1 LAPGDV
7 IRIFVPRRAELSGEF
22 ALDCQGYLVEPL
34 GIPLL
39 VAGLTTRQ
47 LEDEIEAELKSDGYM
62 DEPRVS
68 VTRIGGCVFRIP
80 GPQTVGQGA
89 DPPSGPTARSSASV
103 TYQPHYDPTVKA
115 PPP

>member
-1 LAPGDV
+1 MRGIEWAPVALAAIMLLEACLPSDPPVPDRPYVLAPGDV

-34 GIPLL
+34 GVPLL

-47 LEDEIEAELKSDGYM
+47 LEDEIEADLKSDGYM

-68 VTRIGGCVFRIP
+68 VTRIGGCVF
-80 GPQTVGQGA
+80 
-89 DPPSGPTARSSASV
+89 
-103 TYQPHYDPTVKA
+103 
-115 PPP
+115 